1 MKKRPLCCVCLVLFL
16 IQSLLLLTGGQSGER
31 LPKDSL
37 FQEEKEREVILQG
50 QVYQKADT
58 QKNQILYLKNNSI
71 KSQKQS
77 FYESKIIVYD
87 KTFQKI
93 EIGKTVKLRG
103 TAEKFERAHNPGNFD
118 QRQYYEKQNIHGL
131 VFSKEI
137 LGVGGKT
144 DRISECLYRLK
155 QCWKTKLTDAMGE
168 KNGAILSAI
177 LLSEKREMD
186 AEIKELYQKSGI
198 GHILAISGLHIS
210 FIGLSVY
217 HLFRRMGSPYIVA
230 GAGASVLLF
239 LYVLMI
245 GFSVSVMRAAIMLL
259 IRIGADVTGRVY
271 DMATALFFA
280 GAVTVLLQPLYLIDA
295 GFLMSYGAIFGI
307 LIVLP
312 AMEKLFPCKS
322 KIIKG
327 MYASVAINLMLFPV
341 LLYFYFEFPT
351 YSVFLNMLVIP
362 MMSWVLGAGLIGSL
376 FLGLV
381 PPIGRLLVT
390 GCKVLLELFEWMSR
404 LTGRLPGARI
414 VFGQPAWWQIIL
426 YYLILCSIV
435 FFVLRC
441 KKREKLCR
449 VRKIVLLLCVFTPV
463 LFSMGHGMDGKISV
477 TVIDVGQGDGIFVR
491 GPENGTYLIDGG
503 SSDVE
508 KVGKYRLEPFLK
520 SQGIG
525 HLDYVLISHGDS
537 DHYSGVEEMLTRQNL
552 GVDIENLVLPA
563 TYQSD
568 EALIKLAR
576 LAKKNDISV
585 LMIEP
590 GMKLQEGEFQ
600 MTCIQPEENFSGE
613 IGNASSMV
621 LDLQFNKFRM
631 LCTGD
636 VEEKGEELLL
646 EKVDGE
652 VYPILKVAHHGSKNS
667 TKEELLKVIRPG
679 IALIS
684 AGKDNRY
691 GHPHKETLKRL
702 KKWGTTIYSTVDSG
716 ALTLKSDGNTVS
728 VEGFH

>member
-1 MKKRPLCCVCLVLFL
+1 MKKRPLCCVCLVVFL
-16 IQSLLLLTGGQSGER
+16 IQSLFLLTGGQSGER
-31 LPKDSL
+31 LPADSL
-37 FQEEKEREVILQG
+37 FQEEGEREVILQG

-71 KSQKQS
+71 KSQKKS

-93 EIGKTVKLRG
+93 EIGKTVKLCG
-103 TAEKFERAHNPGNFD
+103 IAEKFERAHNPGNFD
-118 QRQYYEKQNIHGL
+118 QRQYYEKQNIYGM
-131 VFSKEI
+131 VFSEEI

-144 DRISECLYRLK
+144 DWLSERLYRLK

-186 AEIKELYQKSGI
+186 AETKELYQKNGI
-198 GHILAISGLHIS
+198 GHVLAISGLHIS

-217 HLFRRMGSPYIVA
+217 HLFRKLGSPYIVA

-280 GAVTVLLQPLYLIDA
+280 GVVTVLLQPLYLIDA
-295 GFLMSYGAIFGI
+295 GFLMSYGAILGI

-312 AMEKLFPCKS
+312 AMEKMFPCKS

-327 MYASVAINLMLFPV
+327 MYASVAINIMLFPV
-341 LLYFYFEFPT
+341 LLYFYFEFPM

-362 MMSWVLGAGLIGSL
+362 MMSWVLGAGLLGSL
-376 FLGLV
+376 FLGPV
-381 PPIGRLLVT
+381 PPIGRLLVK

-426 YYLILCSIV
+426 YYLILCSIM
-435 FFVLRC
+435 FFALRC
-441 KKREKLCR
+441 KKREKLRR
-449 VRKIVLLLCVFTPV
+449 VRKIVLPLCVFTPV
-463 LFSMGHGMDGKISV
+463 LFAAGHGMDGELSV

-491 GPENGTYLIDGG
+491 GPKNGTYLIDGG

-508 KVGKYRLEPFLK
+508 EVGKYRLEPFLK

-525 HLDYVLISHGDS
+525 HLDYVLISHGDG
-537 DHYSGVEEMLTRQNL
+537 DHYSGVEEMITRQKL

-568 EALIKLAR
+568 EALIKLAL

-585 LMIEP
+585 LMMEP

-600 MTCIQPEENFSGE
+600 MTCIQPEENFPGE

-646 EKVDGE
+646 EKVEGE

-667 TKEELLKVIRPG
+667 TKEELLKEIRPG

-691 GHPHKETLKRL
+691 GHPHKETLERL
-702 KKWGTTIYSTVDSG
+702 KKWGTTIYSTVKSG

>member
-1 MKKRPLCCVCLVLFL
+1 MKKRPLCCVCLVVFL
-16 IQSLLLLTGGQSGER
+16 IQSLFLLTGGQSGER
-31 LPKDSL
+31 LPADSL
-37 FQEEKEREVILQG
+37 FQEEGEREVILQG

-71 KSQKQS
+71 KSQKKS

-103 TAEKFERAHNPGNFD
+103 IAEKFERAHNPGNFD
-118 QRQYYEKQNIHGL
+118 QRQYYEKQNIYGM
-131 VFSKEI
+131 VFSEEI

-144 DRISECLYRLK
+144 DWLSERLYRLK

-186 AEIKELYQKSGI
+186 AETKELYQKNGI
-198 GHILAISGLHIS
+198 GHVLAISGLHIS

-217 HLFRRMGSPYIVA
+217 HLFRKLGSPYIVA

-280 GAVTVLLQPLYLIDA
+280 GVVTVLLQPLYLIDA
-295 GFLMSYGAIFGI
+295 GFLMSYGAILGI

-312 AMEKLFPCKS
+312 AMEKMFPCKS

-327 MYASVAINLMLFPV
+327 MYASVAINIMLFPV
-341 LLYFYFEFPT
+341 LLYFYFEFPM

-362 MMSWVLGAGLIGSL
+362 MMSWVLGAGLLGSL
-376 FLGLV
+376 FLGPV
-381 PPIGRLLVT
+381 PPIGRLLVK

-426 YYLILCSIV
+426 YYLILCSIM
-435 FFVLRC
+435 FFALRC
-441 KKREKLCR
+441 KKREKLRR
-449 VRKIVLLLCVFTPV
+449 VRKIVLPLCVFTPV
-463 LFSMGHGMDGKISV
+463 LFAAGHGMDGELSV

-491 GPENGTYLIDGG
+491 GPKNGTYLIDGG

-508 KVGKYRLEPFLK
+508 EVGKYRLEPFLK

-525 HLDYVLISHGDS
+525 HLDYVLISHGDG
-537 DHYSGVEEMLTRQNL
+537 DHYSGVEEMITRQKL

-568 EALIKLAR
+568 EALIKLAL

-585 LMIEP
+585 LMMEP

-600 MTCIQPEENFSGE
+600 MTCIQPEENFPGE

-646 EKVDGE
+646 EKVEGE

-667 TKEELLKVIRPG
+667 TKEELLKEIRPG

-691 GHPHKETLKRL
+691 GHPHKETLERL
-702 KKWGTTIYSTVDSG
+702 KKWGTTIYSTVKSG

>member
-1 MKKRPLCCVCLVLFL
+1 MKKRPLCCVCLVVFL
-16 IQSLLLLTGGQSGER
+16 IQSLFLLTGGQSGER
-31 LPKDSL
+31 LPADSL
-37 FQEEKEREVILQG
+37 FQEEGEREVILQG

-71 KSQKQS
+71 KSQKKS

-103 TAEKFERAHNPGNFD
+103 IAEKFERAHNPGNFD
-118 QRQYYEKQNIHGL
+118 QRQYYEKQNIYGM
-131 VFSKEI
+131 VFSEEI

-144 DRISECLYRLK
+144 DWLSERLYRLK

-186 AEIKELYQKSGI
+186 AETKELYQKNGI
-198 GHILAISGLHIS
+198 GHVLAISGLHIS

-217 HLFRRMGSPYIVA
+217 HLFRKLGSPYIVA

-280 GAVTVLLQPLYLIDA
+280 GVVTVLLQPLYLIDA
-295 GFLMSYGAIFGI
+295 GFLMSYGAILGI

-312 AMEKLFPCKS
+312 AMEKMFPCKS

-327 MYASVAINLMLFPV
+327 MYASVAINIMLFPV
-341 LLYFYFEFPT
+341 LLYFYFEFPM

-362 MMSWVLGAGLIGSL
+362 MMSWVLGAGLLGSL
-376 FLGLV
+376 FLGPV
-381 PPIGRLLVT
+381 PPIGRLLVK

-426 YYLILCSIV
+426 YYLILCSIM
-435 FFVLRC
+435 FFALRC
-441 KKREKLCR
+441 KKREKLRR
-449 VRKIVLLLCVFTPV
+449 VRKIVLPLCVFTPV
-463 LFSMGHGMDGKISV
+463 LFAAGHGMDGELSV

-491 GPENGTYLIDGG
+491 GPKNGTYLIDGG

-525 HLDYVLISHGDS
+525 HLDYVLISHGDG
-537 DHYSGVEEMLTRQNL
+537 DHYSGVEEMITRQKL

-568 EALIKLAR
+568 EALIKLAL

-585 LMIEP
+585 LMMEP

-600 MTCIQPEENFSGE
+600 MTCIQPEENFPGE

-646 EKVDGE
+646 EKVEGE

-667 TKEELLKVIRPG
+667 TKEELLKEIRPG

-691 GHPHKETLKRL
+691 GHPHKETLERL
-702 KKWGTTIYSTVDSG
+702 KKWGTTIYSTVKSG

>member
-31 LPKDSL
+31 LPADSL

-71 KSQKQS
+71 KSQKKS

-118 QRQYYEKQNIHGL
+118 QRQYYEKQNIYGL

-144 DRISECLYRLK
+144 DRLSECLYRLK
-155 QCWKTKLTDAMGE
+155 QRWKTKLTDAMGE

-177 LLSEKREMD
+177 LLSEEREID
-186 AEIKELYQKSGI
+186 AEIKELYQKNGI

-217 HLFRRMGSPYIVA
+217 HLFRKMGSPYIVA

-280 GAVTVLLQPLYLIDA
+280 GSVTVLLQPLYLIDA

-441 KKREKLCR
+441 KKREKLRR

-508 KVGKYRLEPFLK
+508 EVGKYRLEPFLK

-525 HLDYVLISHGDS
+525 RLDYVLISHGDS

-590 GMKLQEGEFQ
+590 GRKLQEGEFQ
-600 MTCIQPEENFSGE
+600 MTCIQPEENFPGE

-646 EKVDGE
+646 EKVEGE
-652 VYPILKVAHHGSKNS
+652 AYPILKVAHHGSKNS
-667 TKEELLKVIRPG
+667 TKEELLKEIRPG

>member
-31 LPKDSL
+31 LPADSL

-71 KSQKQS
+71 KSQKKS

-118 QRQYYEKQNIHGL
+118 QRQYYEKQNIYGM
-131 VFSKEI
+131 VFSEEI

-144 DRISECLYRLK
+144 DWLSERLYRLK
-155 QCWKTKLTDAMGE
+155 QSWKTKLTDAMGE

-186 AEIKELYQKSGI
+186 AEIKELYQKNGI

-217 HLFRRMGSPYIVA
+217 HLFRKMGSPYIVA

-312 AMEKLFPCKS
+312 AMEKLFLCKS

-327 MYASVAINLMLFPV
+327 MYASAAINLMLFPV
-341 LLYFYFEFPT
+341 LLHFYFEFPT

-381 PPIGRLLVT
+381 PPIGRLLVK

-426 YYLILCSIV
+426 YYLVLCSIV
-435 FFVLRC
+435 FFALRC
-441 KKREKLCR
+441 KKREKLRR

-508 KVGKYRLEPFLK
+508 EVGKYRLEPFLK

-600 MTCIQPEENFSGE
+600 MTCIQPEENFPGE

-652 VYPILKVAHHGSKNS
+652 AYPILKVAHHGSKNS
-667 TKEELLKVIRPG
+667 TKEELLKAIRPG